1 MRRDV
6 QLAIITETLRQPVP
20 GGAPANLIRGLSYG
34 DSPEDV
40 TAPWAMEVGMLARRI
55 HTALYGRPDAGD
67 MRSPLE
73 QAEDAKRARDL
84 GGELGALMAGDEAL
98 TSAAWYPARHGDLV
112 HVHYEQA
119 GTIPPVGETYLV
131 EAIDDNEGL
140 FKLRLLC
147 SSHTDDDA
155 DTGVA
160 AFEADA
166 ADDPLYEL
174 WFEAGPQRLT
184 VVRDGRVVHDGGAR

>member
-6 QLAIITETLRQPVP
+6 QLGIITEALSKPVP
-20 GGAPANLIRGLSYG
+20 GVSPANLTIGQFCA

-40 TAPWAMEVGMLARRI
+40 TISWVMEVGMLARRI
-55 HTALYGRPDAGD
+55 QAALLAAQDAGQG
-67 MRSPLE
+67 SPLA

-84 GGELGALMAGDEAL
+84 GGELGALMAGERAL
-98 TSAAWYPARHGDLV
+98 TSAAWYPARHGDIV

-131 EAIDDNEGL
+131 EAIEDQGL

-147 SSHTDDDA
+147 HSHTDDDA
-155 DTGVA
+155 DTGLA

-166 ADDPLYEL
+166 TDDPLYEL

-184 VVRDGRVVHDGGAR
+184 IVRDGRTVHDGGAR